1 MSRRR
6 LLLLVA
12 GPISAVLLVVG
23 LLLGW
28 RALQVNGALQQ
39 SVRDAETL
47 RTALE
52 SGDQA
57 DVDDALTALQ
67 SSAGDARDLTDG
79 VIWSVGT
86 WVPVVGDDARG
97 VRTVSRVLAALSE
110 DGLPPL
116 AEVATDLDR
125 LVPQGGRI
133 DLAAVTSLEE
143 PVSTAGAALRSA
155 QTELATEDPAG
166 FVGRLRTEYRR
177 LAGIVEDAASAVDA
191 ADVAVDLLPDLLG
204 GQERREYLLVFQNNA
219 ELRATGG
226 LPGAMALVTA
236 ENGALELTRQDT
248 AVAFGERATPVVPL
262 TRDEREVF
270 GDKLGTYIQDAN
282 FTPDW
287 PRAAEL
293 IEARW
298 EEKYSQDDLDGV
310 LTVDTVALSYLLGA
324 TGPLEVGPY
333 TLTPENAVDV
343 LLNQVYLDLEDP
355 GAQDVIFS
363 QVARTVFDAVADGQV
378 ERPRALVRAG
388 QEGRLYA
395 ALDDPAEQE
404 RLAGRRITGASDG
417 PGLEAGV
424 VDVSLLDGTGSKMS
438 YYLDYRVRATVT
450 SCTADWT
457 KLRISARLVS
467 VPPAN
472 PSTLPPSIAG
482 GSNTSTSPGNQL
494 VQVRLMTPRRSKI
507 TGFTIRGKKYG
518 PRQLFLE
525 DRQVS
530 TAYLLLEPD
539 QPADVEWTIRIGG
552 DWSRLPVR
560 VTPGIR
566 AVDYSRVLARPCH

>member
-219 ELRATGG
+219 EL
-226 LPGAMALVTA
+226 
-236 ENGALELTRQDT
+236 
-248 AVAFGERATPVVPL
+248 
-262 TRDEREVF
+262 
-270 GDKLGTYIQDAN
+270 
-282 FTPDW
+282 
-287 PRAAEL
+287 
-293 IEARW
+293 
-298 EEKYSQDDLDGV
+298 
-310 LTVDTVALSYLLGA
+310 LS
-324 TGPLEVGPY
+324 
-333 TLTPENAVDV
+333 
-343 LLNQVYLDLEDP
+343 
-355 GAQDVIFS
+355 S
-363 QVARTVFDAVADGQV
+363 
-378 ERPRALVRAG
+378 
-388 QEGRLYA
+388 
-395 ALDDPAEQE
+395 
-404 RLAGRRITGASDG
+404 
-417 PGLEAGV
+417 
-424 VDVSLLDGTGSKMS
+424 
-438 YYLDYRVRATVT
+438 
-450 SCTADWT
+450 
-457 KLRISARLVS
+457 
-467 VPPAN
+467 
-472 PSTLPPSIAG
+472 
-482 GSNTSTSPGNQL
+482 
-494 VQVRLMTPRRSKI
+494 
-507 TGFTIRGKKYG
+507 
-518 PRQLFLE
+518 
-525 DRQVS
+525 
-530 TAYLLLEPD
+530 
-539 QPADVEWTIRIGG
+539 
-552 DWSRLPVR
+552 
-560 VTPGIR
+560 
-566 AVDYSRVLARPCH
+566 